1 MKKKLSFKHLFSSAW
16 TDFTQN
22 IMDWLFLVGMQV
34 ASLCIFP
41 ILGGMLWIPSLWT
54 VKDGSHFSYGLYLSL
69 YNMSSFAVVGFG
81 MIAFVLMSA
90 AFIIYPI
97 MNQQNALDVTFKRSM
112 SGFDINN
119 RFFTFAVAMLIYGM
133 IVSVTMPVLFLGLFL
148 AHRWRFVGLHLLEH
162 GGTIRQ
168 AFKASWR
175 MTRGCVWFF
184 IGISMIEWLLMFMI
198 SWTII
203 GFFVVVIMSYL
214 IDAHLYKQLHMEMD
228 KDIALCN
235 SCEN

>member
-16 TDFTQN
+16 TDFTEN
-22 IMDWLFLVGMQV
+22 VMDWLFLFGMQA
-34 ASLCIFP
+34 ASLCLIAIIAG
-41 ILGGMLWIPSLWT
+41 ILWMLTLWNS
-54 VKDGSHFSYGLYLSL
+54 KIEFSINLYSTGP
-69 YNMSSFAVVGFG
+69 FAVCMLA
-81 MIAFVLMSA
+81 MIAVFFMTA
-90 AFIIYPI
+90 AIIYPI
-97 MNQQNALDVTFKRSM
+97 MNKQNALDIAFKRSM
-112 SGFDINN
+112 SGFDMNN
-119 RFFTFAVAMLIYGM
+119 RFFTFALAMSIYGI
-133 IVSVTMPVLFLGLFL
+133 IVTFTIPLFFLGLFL
-148 AHRWRFVGLHLLEH
+148 AQRWRFVGLHLLEH
-162 GGTIRQ
+162 GGSIRQ

-184 IGISMIEWLLMFMI
+184 IGISIIEWFLTVMI

-203 GFFVVVIMSYL
+203 GYFVVVIMSYL